1 MGILHKPL
9 QPRLQKISQA
19 EAALKRWF
27 LKHRAALPW
36 RAGNPY
42 AFRDPYAVWISE
54 VMLQQTQVEAVKQHF
69 MRWMRDYPGIR
80 ALASAGEEAVLLHW
94 QGLGYYS
101 RAKNIHRTAQIL
113 LQRYNAAFPETR
125 EEIEALPGIGKYTA
139 GAIQSFARHKAEA
152 ILDGNLIRI
161 FSRLHTWNF
170 LPDSKRNSNVYWNE
184 ARAWCAGTESFI
196 TNEAL
201 MELGRTVCKAK
212 NPGCD
217 SCPLSPICTAY
228 AEKSTGAYPPKKKS
242 VQKSWTGVVAVIESA
257 DGKILAVNGAPP
269 FLKDQRTLPLFEFSK
284 AHAKGLPGAIETFI
298 PAENVSHYEWVG
310 SFRHSITIHRMECAV
325 LYIRSKKRA
334 DNLREWIPAKSTA
347 TTFANSLSIKALK
360 IAGFAH

>member
-284 AHAKGLPGAIETFI
+284 AHAKGLPGAIEAFI

-334 DNLREWIPAKSTA
+334 DNLREWIPAKSAA